1 MTYFHNR
8 LEEIKKHGN
17 IDFLKIKFG
26 LDKIILKLVD
36 TSDETVSLLYNLR
49 KKYRKMFAT
58 DFEMTEDKTRNWI
71 KNLILGNPERIL
83 FIIYFDNKK
92 IGCIGNGGYDKKNNS
107 SRLDNMMK
115 DPLCNLPGAMTIVE
129 KVYLKWMFDDLKL
142 SKITGFLFSDNNRMI
157 NIHEKCGWITT
168 DVVPIKKISTGDLVR
183 SHIKENTELGKIAN
197 EYYIKGDLVPDKIPT
212 NMVKEWILNQIDSK
226 WLIDGFPRNINQAES
241 LNNILSS
248 VNSNINTVLFIN
260 VDTKLLIERLLNR
273 QSIENRSDDN
283 LETIKNRISI
293 YEKETSPLIGFYND
307 KKLLYKINGN
317 KPIKSVYQEIENYL
331 IKKKCRIY

>member
-1 MTYFHNR
+1 MR
-8 LEEIKKHGN
+8 
-17 IDFLKIKFG
+17 
-26 LDKIILKLVD
+26 IIL
-36 TSDETVSLLYNLR
+36 
-49 KKYRKMFAT
+49 
-58 DFEMTEDKTRNWI
+58 
-71 KNLILGNPERIL
+71 LGP
-83 FIIYFDNKK
+83 
-92 IGCIGNGGYDKKNNS
+92 
-107 SRLDNMMK
+107 
-115 DPLCNLPGAMTIVE
+115 PGAGKGTQAGYI
-129 KVYLKWMFDDLKL
+129 
-142 SKITGFLFSDNNRMI
+142 SKNFN
-157 NIHEKCGWITT
+157 
-168 DVVPIKKISTGDLVR
+168 IKKISTGDLVR

-197 EYYIKGDLVPDKIPT
+197 EYYIKGNLVPDKIPT

-331 IKKKCRIY
+331 KKKCRIY